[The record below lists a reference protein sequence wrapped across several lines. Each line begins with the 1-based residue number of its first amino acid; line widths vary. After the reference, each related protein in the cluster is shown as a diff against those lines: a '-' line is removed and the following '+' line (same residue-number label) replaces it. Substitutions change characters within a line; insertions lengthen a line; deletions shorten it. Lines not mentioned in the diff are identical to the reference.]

1 MHKPRS
7 YHNLLYTSGCSF
19 GYTTMGY
26 NAPSVKT
33 ANPPIKI
40 AVFILLD
47 IMSPWWSVTTSSKKT
62 VLIIYRLYHPVAA
75 ILSRNQW
82 SDQRYPPVC
91 HVVKDILV
99 CPLVYTVPRVLWELV
114 FSFFSREKCQRTVTL
129 GAFLT
134 SLLMMKEVSGWIFYL
149 CKFSIRVRHVFL
161 NYASYKLKHSRKTT
175 ACQRFKIWEH
185 LKVLKTRLSRFFLSV
200 NYLQIFGIW
209 GGNFP
214 KAC

>member
-1 MHKPRS
+1 MDKPRS
-7 YHNLLYTSGCSF
+7 YHNLLNTSGCSF

-99 CPLVYTVPRVLWELV
+99 CPLVYTVPSCVVRA
-114 FSFFSREKCQRTVTL
+114 C
-129 GAFLT
+129 FLFLFAWKM
-134 SLLMMKEVSGWIFYL
+134 SENSNPRCFLDVSIDDERGKW
-149 CKFSIRVRHVFL
+149 L
-161 NYASYKLKHSRKTT
+161 N
-175 ACQRFKIWEH
+175 
-185 LKVLKTRLSRFFLSV
+185 FLS
-200 NYLQIFGIW
+200 LQIFHSGTTCFLELCFI
-209 GGNFP
+209 
-214 KAC
+214 